1 MCFKPPQ
8 PLKKF
13 DLQKFF
19 KSLSAGLTNQPY
31 MAYSTR
37 DNPLITSKE
46 EYVGRIAIVNTSH
59 IKDFNIPATL

>member
-37 DNPLITSKE
+37 DNPLNATSTVSSGIKKF
-46 EYVGRIAIVNTSH
+46 GRELRRIEGTDVH
-59 IKDFNIPATL
+59 L